1 MQNIR
6 KAPKKGIRVLLM
18 VLGGILGAILLAGAV
33 LVTIPL
39 MERVDATPVAGSAG
53 WMARL
58 PDDASLGELSIP
70 GTHDAGTQYVQL
82 GFFSKCQ
89 ARSVG
94 QQLEDGFRYLDI
106 RLAVSGD
113 GLGLNHGFCEC
124 RTGAA
129 PWSGRLMLEDV
140 LGDCYAFLSA
150 HPTETVIF
158 AVKQEHGDESV
169 AEFQRVLDRYIQ
181 ADIERWYLDS
191 ELPSLGEAR
200 GRLVL
205 LRRYDDEA
213 GLGKNAGIALTWP
226 NQNGYDDPARAFSSE
241 SCSVGSLTLAVQD
254 RYEYD
259 VEEKWAAFCAEADN
273 PDAVALRFL
282 STKGHMT
289 FGHPYRYAKELN
301 PRLLALCENQ
311 DISLGWTVIDF
322 GNARLASAIYEQN
335 F

>member
-1 MQNIR
+1 MRNTQ
-6 KAPKKGIRVLLM
+6 KAPKKGIRFLLM
-18 VLGGILGAILLAGAV
+18 VFGGILAALLLAVAA
-33 LVTIPL
+33 LAAIPL
-39 MERVDATPVAGSAG
+39 LEGVDAAPVAGSAG

-58 PDDASLGELSIP
+58 PDDAPLGGLSIP

-82 GFFSKCQ
+82 GFFSRCQ
-89 ARSVG
+89 ARSIG

-113 GLGLNHGFCEC
+113 GLGLSHGFCEC
-124 RTGAA
+124 RTGAV

-140 LGDCYAFLSA
+140 LEDCYAFLSA

-158 AVKQEHGDESV
+158 AVKQEYGDESV

-181 ADIERWYLDS
+181 ADIGRWYLGG

-200 GRLVL
+200 GRLIL
-205 LRRYDDEA
+205 LRRYEDEA
-213 GLGKNAGIALTWP
+213 GLGMNAGIPLIWP
-226 NQNGYDDPARAFSSE
+226 NQNGYDDPARAFSAQD
-241 SCSVGSLTLAVQD
+241 CSVGSLPLAVQD

-259 VEEKWAAFCAEADN
+259 EEEKWAAFCAGIDN
-273 PDAVALRFL
+273 PDGVVLRFL

-289 FGHPYRYAKELN
+289 FGHPYRYAKGLN
-301 PRLLALCENQ
+301 PRLLALCESP
-311 DISLGWTVIDF
+311 DISLGWTVMDF
-322 GNARLASAIYEQN
+322 GNAQLASAIYEQN

>member
-1 MQNIR
+1 MQNTK
-6 KAPKKGIRVLLM
+6 KAPKKGIRFLLMIFGGIFAVLL
-18 VLGGILGAILLAGAV
+18 LAAAV

-39 MERVDATPVAGSAG
+39 TERVDAAPVAGSAD

-58 PDDASLGELSIP
+58 PDDVPLGELSIP

-113 GLGLNHGFCEC
+113 GLGLNHGFCDC
-124 RTGAA
+124 RTSAA
-129 PWSGRLMLEDV
+129 PGSGRLMLEDV
-140 LGDCYAFLSA
+140 LEDCYAFLSA

-158 AVKQEHGDESV
+158 AVKQEYGDESV
-169 AEFQRVLDRYIQ
+169 AEFQSILDRYIQ
-181 ADIERWYLDS
+181 ADIEHWYLDS

-200 GRLVL
+200 GRLIL

-213 GLGKNAGIALTWP
+213 ELGMNAGIALIWP
-226 NQNGYDDPARAFSSE
+226 NQDGCDDPVRAFSSE
-241 SCSVGSLTLAVQD
+241 DCFVGSLTLAVQD

-259 VEEKWAAFCAEADN
+259 EEEKWAAFCAGTDV
-273 PDAVALRFL
+273 PDAVVLRFL

-301 PRLLALCENQ
+301 PRLLTFCENQ
-311 DISLGWTVIDF
+311 DVFLGWTVVDF
-322 GNARLASAIYEQN
+322 GNARLAWAIYEQN

>member
-1 MQNIR
+1 MRNTK
-6 KAPKKGIRVLLM
+6 KAPRKGIRFLLM
-18 VLGGILGAILLAGAV
+18 VFGGILAVLLLAVTV

-39 MERVDATPVAGSAG
+39 TERVDAAPVAGSAD

-58 PDDASLGELSIP
+58 PDDVHLGELSIP

-113 GLGLNHGFCEC
+113 GLGLSHGFCEC
-124 RTGAA
+124 RISAA

-140 LGDCYAFLSA
+140 LEDCYAFLSA

-158 AVKQEHGDESV
+158 AVKQEYGDESV

-181 ADIERWYLDS
+181 ADIEYWYLGS

-205 LRRYDDEA
+205 LRRYDDKAE
-213 GLGKNAGIALTWP
+213 LGMNAGIALIWP
-226 NQNGYDDPARAFSSE
+226 NQNGYDDPAKAFSDQD
-241 SCSVGSLTLAVQD
+241 CFVGSRTLAVQD

-259 VEEKWAAFCAEADN
+259 EEEKWAAFRAEADD
-273 PDAVALRFL
+273 PDAVVLRFL

-301 PRLLALCENQ
+301 PRLLALCESQ
-311 DISLGWTVIDF
+311 DVFLGWTVIDF

>member
-1 MQNIR
+1 MQNTK

-18 VLGGILGAILLAGAV
+18 VLGGILGVMLLAAAALFV
-33 LVTIPL
+33 IPL
-39 MERVDATPVAGSAG
+39 TERVDAAPVAGSAD
-53 WMARL
+53 WMAML
-58 PDDASLGELSIP
+58 PDDVPLGELSIP

-106 RLAVSGD
+106 RLAVNGD

-129 PWSGRLMLEDV
+129 PWSDRLMLEDV
-140 LGDCYAFLSA
+140 LEDCYAFLSA

-181 ADIERWYLDS
+181 EDAGRWYLDS

-213 GLGKNAGIALTWP
+213 GLCNNAGIALTWP

-259 VEEKWAAFCAEADN
+259 EEEKWAAFCAEADN

-311 DISLGWTVIDF
+311 DISLGWMVIDF

>member
-1 MQNIR
+1 MQNTK
-6 KAPKKGIRVLLM
+6 KAPKKGIRLLLT
-18 VLGGILGAILLAGAV
+18 VFGGILAVMLLAVAALFV
-33 LVTIPL
+33 IPL
-39 MERVDATPVAGSAG
+39 TERVDATPVAGSAD

-58 PDDASLGELSIP
+58 PDDVPLGELSIP

-106 RLAVSGD
+106 RLAISGD
-113 GLGLNHGFCEC
+113 GLGLNHGFCQC

-140 LGDCYAFLSA
+140 LEDCYDFLSA
-150 HPTETVIF
+150 HPTEAVIF

-181 ADIERWYLDS
+181 EDVERWYLDS

-213 GLGKNAGIALTWP
+213 ELGTNAGIAITWP

-241 SCSVGSLTLAVQD
+241 GCSVGSLTLAVQD

-259 VEEKWAAFCAEADN
+259 EEEKWAAFCAETDD
-273 PDAVALRFL
+273 PDAVVLRFL

-301 PRLLALCENQ
+301 PRLLVLCESQ

-322 GNARLASAIYEQN
+322 GNAQLASAIYEQN

>member
-1 MQNIR
+1 MQNTK

-18 VLGGILGAILLAGAV
+18 VLGGILGVMLLAAAALFV
-33 LVTIPL
+33 IPL
-39 MERVDATPVAGSAG
+39 TERVDAAPVAGSAD
-53 WMARL
+53 WMAML
-58 PDDASLGELSIP
+58 PDDVPLGELSIP

-106 RLAVSGD
+106 RLAVNGD

-129 PWSGRLMLEDV
+129 PWSDRLMLEDV
-140 LGDCYAFLSA
+140 LEDCYAFHA
-150 HPTETVIF
+150 AEPTETVIF

-181 ADIERWYLDS
+181 EDAGRWYLDS
-191 ELPSLGEAR
+191 ELPSLGETR

-259 VEEKWAAFCAEADN
+259 EEEKWAAFCAEADN

>member
-1 MQNIR
+1 MLSTQ
-6 KAPKKGIRVLLM
+6 KAPKKGVRLLLM
-18 VLGGILGAILLAGAV
+18 VLGSILAALLLAVAV
-33 LVTIPL
+33 LVMIPL
-39 MERVDATPVAGSAG
+39 IEQVDTAPVAGSAD

-58 PDDASLGELSIP
+58 PDDATLGGLSIP
-70 GTHDAGTQYVQL
+70 GTHDAGTQHVQL
-82 GFFSKCQ
+82 GFFSRCQ

-113 GLGLNHGFCEC
+113 GLGLCHGFCKC
-124 RTGAA
+124 RIGAA
-129 PWSGRLMLEDV
+129 PWSGQLMLEDV
-140 LGDCYAFLSA
+140 LADCYAFLTA

-158 AVKQEHGDESV
+158 AVKQEYGKESV
-169 AEFQRVLDRYIQ
+169 AEFQRALDRYIQ
-181 ADIERWYLDS
+181 ADIENWYLDD

-205 LRRYDDEA
+205 LRRYEDEA
-213 GLGKNAGIALTWP
+213 ELGLNAGIPLIWP
-226 NQNGYDDPARAFSSE
+226 NQNGFDDPTKAFSTAG
-241 SCSVGSLTLAVQD
+241 CSVGSLTLAVQD

-259 VEEKWAAFCAEADN
+259 EEEKWAAFCAETDN
-273 PDAVALRFL
+273 PDAVVLRFL

-301 PRLLALCENQ
+301 PRLLALCESQ
-311 DISLGWTVIDF
+311 ETSLGWTVIDF
-322 GNARLASAIYEQN
+322 GSARLAAAIYEQN

>member
-1 MQNIR
+1 MQNTK
-6 KAPKKGIRVLLM
+6 KAPNKGVRLLLI
-18 VLGGILGAILLAGAV
+18 VFGGILAVMLLAAAAL
-33 LVTIPL
+33 LVIPL
-39 MERVDATPVAGSAG
+39 TERVDAAPVAGSAD

-58 PDDASLGELSIP
+58 PDDVPLGELSIP

-106 RLAVSGD
+106 RLAVNGD

-129 PWSGRLMLEDV
+129 PWSDRLMLEDV
-140 LGDCYAFLSA
+140 LEDCYAFLSA

-169 AEFQRVLDRYIQ
+169 AEFQHVLDRYIQ
-181 ADIERWYLDS
+181 EDAGRWYLDS

-213 GLGKNAGIALTWP
+213 RLGKNAGIPLIWP
-226 NQNGYDDPARAFSSE
+226 NQNGYDEPATAFSSE
-241 SCSVGSLTLAVQD
+241 NCFVGSLTLAVQD

-259 VEEKWAAFCAEADN
+259 EEEKWAAFCAETDD

-301 PRLLALCENQ
+301 PRLLALCESQ
-311 DISLGWTVIDF
+311 DLSLGWTVIDF
-322 GNARLASAIYEQN
+322 GNAQLASAIYEQN

>member
-1 MQNIR
+1 MQNTK
-6 KAPKKGIRVLLM
+6 KAPKKGIRLLLT
-18 VLGGILGAILLAGAV
+18 VFGGIPVVILLAVATLYV
-33 LVTIPL
+33 IPL
-39 MERVDATPVAGSAG
+39 TERVDATPVAGSAD

-58 PDDASLGELSIP
+58 PDDVPLGELSVP
-70 GTHDAGTQYVQL
+70 GTHDAGAQYVQL

-140 LGDCYAFLSA
+140 LEDCYAFLSA
-150 HPTETVIF
+150 HPTEAVIF

-169 AEFQRVLDRYIQ
+169 AEFQRILDRYIQ
-181 ADIERWYLDS
+181 EDDERWYLGS

-200 GRLVL
+200 GRLIL

-213 GLGKNAGIALTWP
+213 GFGTNAGIALTWP

-241 SCSVGSLTLAVQD
+241 GCSVGSLTLAVQD

-259 VEEKWAAFCAEADN
+259 EEEKWAAFCAETDD
-273 PDAVALRFL
+273 PDAVVLRFL

-301 PRLLALCENQ
+301 PRLLALCESQ

-322 GNARLASAIYEQN
+322 GNSQLASVIYEQN

>member
-1 MQNIR
+1 MRNT
-6 KAPKKGIRVLLM
+6 KKVPKWVHSLLM
-18 VLGGILGAILLAGAV
+18 VFGGILMVLFLAAAV
-33 LVTIPL
+33 LVTLPL
-39 MERVDATPVAGSAG
+39 IERIDAAPVAGSAD

-58 PDDASLGELSIP
+58 PDDVSLGGLSIP
-70 GTHDAGTQYVQL
+70 GSHDAGTQYVQL

-113 GLGLNHGFCEC
+113 GLYLCHGFCEC
-124 RTGAA
+124 RTSAA
-129 PWSGRLMLEDV
+129 PWSERLMLEDV
-140 LGDCYAFLSA
+140 LEDCYAFLSA

-158 AVKQEHGDESV
+158 AVKQEYGDESV
-169 AEFQRVLDRYIQ
+169 AEFQSILDRYIQ
-181 ADIERWYLDS
+181 VDKEHWYLGS

-200 GRLVL
+200 GRLIL
-205 LRRYDDEA
+205 LRRYDDEV
-213 GLGKNAGIALTWP
+213 GLGVDAGIALIWP
-226 NQNGYDDPARAFSSE
+226 NQNGYDDPVRAFSTE
-241 SCSVGSLTLAVQD
+241 GCFVGSRTLAVQD

-259 VEEKWAAFCAEADN
+259 EEEKWAAFRAGADD
-273 PDAVALRFL
+273 PDAVVLRFL

-301 PRLLALCENQ
+301 LRLLILCEDQ

-322 GNARLASAIYEQN
+322 GNAQLASAIYEQN

>member
-1 MQNIR
+1 MQNTQ
-6 KAPKKGIRVLLM
+6 KAPNKGIRLLLM
-18 VLGGILGAILLAGAV
+18 VFGGIILLAVAALFV
-33 LVTIPL
+33 IPL
-39 MERVDATPVAGSAG
+39 TERVDASPVVGSTD
-53 WMARL
+53 WMAGL
-58 PDDASLGELSIP
+58 SDDVPLGELSIP

-89 ARSVG
+89 ARSID

-140 LGDCYAFLSA
+140 LEDCYAFLAA

-158 AVKQEHGDESV
+158 TVKQEHGDESV
-169 AEFQRVLDRYIQ
+169 AEFQRILDRYIQ
-181 ADIERWYLDS
+181 EDAERWYLGN

-213 GLGKNAGIALTWP
+213 GLGMNAGIALIWP
-226 NQNGYDDPARAFSSE
+226 NQNDYDDPARAFSGQD
-241 SCSVGSLTLAVQD
+241 CFVGGLTLAVQD

-259 VEEKWAAFCAEADN
+259 EEEKWAAFCAEADD
-273 PDAVALRFL
+273 PDAVVLRFL

-301 PRLLALCENQ
+301 PRLLSLCKNQ

-322 GNARLASAIYEQN
+322 GNAQLASAIYEQN

>member
-1 MQNIR
+1 MRNI
-6 KAPKKGIRVLLM
+6 KKPPKKRVRLLLMGLAGILTVLL
-18 VLGGILGAILLAGAV
+18 LAVAV
-33 LVTIPL
+33 LFTVPL
-39 MERVDATPVAGSAG
+39 TERVDTAPVAGSAD

-58 PDDASLGELSIP
+58 PDDAPLGGLTIP

-82 GFFSKCQ
+82 GFFSRCQ
-89 ARSVG
+89 DRSVG

-129 PWSGRLMLEDV
+129 PWSGQLMLENV
-140 LGDCYAFLSA
+140 LEDCYAFLSA
-150 HPTETVIF
+150 HPSETVIF
-158 AVKQEHGDESV
+158 AVKQEYGDESA

-181 ADIERWYLDS
+181 EDVERWYLGS
-191 ELPSLGEAR
+191 ELPTLGEAR
-200 GRLVL
+200 GRLIL

-213 GLGKNAGIALTWP
+213 GLGEDAGIALIWP
-226 NQNGYDDPARAFSSE
+226 NQNGYDDPGRAFSDQG
-241 SCSVGSLTLAVQD
+241 CSVGSLTLAVQD

-259 VEEKWAAFCAEADN
+259 EGEKWAAFCAEAGDS
-273 PDAVALRFL
+273 DAVVLRFL

-289 FGHPYRYAKELN
+289 FGHPYRYAKALN
-301 PRLLALCENQ
+301 PRLLSLCGGQ
-311 DISLGWTVIDF
+311 DLSLGWTVIDF
-322 GNARLASAIYEQN
+322 GNARLAAAVYEQN

>member
-106 RLAVSGD
+106 RLAVNGD

-129 PWSGRLMLEDV
+129 PWSDRLMLEDV
-140 LGDCYAFLSA
+140 LEDCYAFLSA

-200 GRLVL
+200 GRLIL

-213 GLGKNAGIALTWP
+213 ELGANAGIALTWP
-226 NQNGYDDPARAFSSE
+226 NQNGYDDPARAFSDQD
-241 SCSVGSLTLAVQD
+241 CSVGSLTLAVQD

-259 VEEKWAAFCAEADN
+259 EEEKWAAFCAETGD
-273 PDAVALRFL
+273 PDAVVLRFL

-301 PRLLALCENQ
+301 PRLLTLCEGQ
-311 DISLGWTVIDF
+311 DVFLGWTVIDF
-322 GNARLASAIYEQN
+322 GNAQLAAAIYEQN

>member
-1 MQNIR
+1 MQNTR

-18 VLGGILGAILLAGAV
+18 VLGGILGVMLLAVAALFV
-33 LVTIPL
+33 IPL
-39 MERVDATPVAGSAG
+39 TERVDASPVAGSAG
-53 WMARL
+53 WMAGL
-58 PDDASLGELSIP
+58 PDDAPLGGLSIP
-70 GTHDAGTQYVQL
+70 GTHDAGAQYVQL

-140 LGDCYAFLSA
+140 LEDCYAFLSA

-200 GRLVL
+200 GRLIL

-213 GLGKNAGIALTWP
+213 ELGTNAGIALIWP
-226 NQNGYDDPARAFSSE
+226 NQDGYDDPGKAFSDQD
-241 SCSVGSLTLAVQD
+241 CSVGSLTLAVQD

-259 VEEKWAAFCAEADN
+259 EEEKWAAFCAETGD
-273 PDAVALRFL
+273 PDAVVLRFL

-301 PRLLALCENQ
+301 PRLLALCEGQ
-311 DISLGWTVIDF
+311 DLSLGWTVIDF
-322 GNARLASAIYEQN
+322 GNAQLAAAIYEQN

>member
-1 MQNIR
+1 MQNTK
-6 KAPKKGIRVLLM
+6 KAPNKGVRLLLI
-18 VLGGILGAILLAGAV
+18 VFGGILAVMLLAAAALFV
-33 LVTIPL
+33 IPL
-39 MERVDATPVAGSAG
+39 TERVDAAPVAGSAD
-53 WMARL
+53 WMAML
-58 PDDASLGELSIP
+58 PDDVPLGELSIP

-106 RLAVSGD
+106 RLAVNGD

-129 PWSGRLMLEDV
+129 PWSDRLMLEDV
-140 LGDCYAFLSA
+140 LEDCYAFLSA

-181 ADIERWYLDS
+181 EDAGRWYLDS

-226 NQNGYDDPARAFSSE
+226 NQNGYDDPARAFSS
-241 SCSVGSLTLAVQD
+241 C
-254 RYEYD
+254 
-259 VEEKWAAFCAEADN
+259 
-273 PDAVALRFL
+273 ALRE
-282 STKGHMT
+282 SGSIP
-289 FGHPYRYAKELN
+289 GVDSY
-301 PRLLALCENQ
+301 
-311 DISLGWTVIDF
+311 
-322 GNARLASAIYEQN
+322 
-335 F
+335 

>member
-1 MQNIR
+1 MQST
-6 KAPKKGIRVLLM
+6 KKVPKRGIRLLLI
-18 VLGGILGAILLAGAV
+18 VPGGILAAVLLAAAV

-39 MERVDATPVAGSAG
+39 TEGVDAAPVAGSAG
-53 WMARL
+53 WMAGL
-58 PDDASLGELSIP
+58 PDDVPLGGLSIP

-113 GLGLNHGFCEC
+113 GLGLNHGFCVC

-140 LGDCYAFLSA
+140 LEDCYAFLSA
-150 HPTETVIF
+150 HPTETVLF
-158 AVKQEHGDESV
+158 AVKQEHGEESV
-169 AEFQRVLDRYIQ
+169 AEFQRALDRYIQ
-181 ADIERWYLDS
+181 ADIERWYLGS

-200 GRLVL
+200 GRLIL
-205 LRRYDDEA
+205 LRRYEDEA
-213 GLGKNAGIALTWP
+213 GLGANAGIPLLWP
-226 NQNGYDDPARAFSSE
+226 NQNGYDDPDRAFSTE
-241 SCSVGSLTLAVQD
+241 NCSVGSQVLAVQD

-259 VEEKWAAFCAEADN
+259 GTEKWAAFCAGTDD
-273 PDAVALRFL
+273 PDAVVLRFL

-289 FGHPYRYAKELN
+289 FGHPYRYARELN
-301 PRLLALCENQ
+301 PRLLALCAGQ
-311 DISLGWTVIDF
+311 DTSLGWTVIDF
-322 GNARLASAIYEQN
+322 GNARLAAAIYAQN

>member
-1 MQNIR
+1 MQNTR
-6 KAPKKGIRVLLM
+6 KAPNKGVRLLLI
-18 VLGGILGAILLAGAV
+18 VFGGILGAILLAGAV

-39 MERVDATPVAGSAG
+39 MERVDAAPVAGSAG

-58 PDDASLGELSIP
+58 PDDAPLGGLSIP

-181 ADIERWYLDS
+181 EDAERWYLGS

-200 GRLVL
+200 GRLIL

-213 GLGKNAGIALTWP
+213 ELGANAGIALTWP
-226 NQNGYDDPARAFSSE
+226 NQDGYDDPARAFSDQD
-241 SCSVGSLTLAVQD
+241 CSVGSLPLAVQD

-259 VEEKWAAFCAEADN
+259 VEEKWAAFCAETGD

-301 PRLLALCENQ
+301 PRLLALCESQ
-311 DISLGWTVIDF
+311 DVFLGWTVIDF
-322 GNARLASAIYEQN
+322 GNAQLAAAIYEQN

>member
-1 MQNIR
+1 MQDIK
-6 KAPKKGIRVLLM
+6 KASKKGVRLLLM
-18 VLGGILGAILLAGAV
+18 GSGGILAALLLAVVA
-33 LVTIPL
+33 LFAIPL
-39 MERVDATPVAGSAG
+39 TERVDTAPVAGSAD

-58 PDDASLGELSIP
+58 PDDVPLGGLSIP

-89 ARSVG
+89 ARSIG

-113 GLGLNHGFCEC
+113 RLGLNHGFCEC

-140 LGDCYAFLSA
+140 LEDCYAFLSA

-158 AVKQEHGDESV
+158 AVKQEYGDESV

-181 ADIERWYLDS
+181 KDTERWYLGS

-200 GRLVL
+200 GRLIL

-213 GLGKNAGIALTWP
+213 ELGSNAGIALIWP
-226 NQNGYDDPARAFSSE
+226 DQNGYDDPARAFSDQG
-241 SCSVGSLTLAVQD
+241 CFVGSLTLAVQD

-259 VEEKWAAFCAEADN
+259 EEEKWAAFCAETDD
-273 PDAVALRFL
+273 PDAVVLRFL

-289 FGHPYRYAKELN
+289 FGHPYRYAKELS
-301 PRLLALCENQ
+301 PRLLALCESP

-322 GNARLASAIYEQN
+322 GNARLAAAIYEQN

>member
-1 MQNIR
+1 MQNTK
-6 KAPKKGIRVLLM
+6 KAPNKGVRLLLI
-18 VLGGILGAILLAGAV
+18 VFGGILAVILLAAAALFV
-33 LVTIPL
+33 IPL
-39 MERVDATPVAGSAG
+39 TERVDAAPVAGSAD
-53 WMARL
+53 WMAML
-58 PDDASLGELSIP
+58 PDDVPLGELSIP

-89 ARSVG
+89 ARSIG

-106 RLAVSGD
+106 RLAISGD
-113 GLGLNHGFCEC
+113 RLDLNHGFCEC
-124 RTGAA
+124 RTGGT
-129 PWSGRLMLEDV
+129 PWSDRLMLEDV
-140 LGDCYAFLSA
+140 LEDCYAFLSA

-158 AVKQEHGDESV
+158 AVKQEHGGESV

-181 ADIERWYLDS
+181 ENAERWYLGS

-213 GLGKNAGIALTWP
+213 ELGRNAGIALIWP

-259 VEEKWAAFCAEADN
+259 EEEKWAAFCAEADN

>member
-1 MQNIR
+1 MRNAK
-6 KAPKKGIRVLLM
+6 KAPRKGTRLLLM
-18 VLGGILGAILLAGAV
+18 VLGGILAALLLAVAA
-33 LVTIPL
+33 LFTIPL
-39 MERVDATPVAGSAG
+39 TEGVDTAPVAGSAD

-58 PDDASLGELSIP
+58 PDDAPLGGLSIP

-94 QQLEDGFRYLDI
+94 QQLEDGFRYLDV

-124 RTGAA
+124 KTGAA

-140 LGDCYAFLSA
+140 LEDCYAFLSA

-158 AVKQEHGDESV
+158 AVKQEHGDEGV

-181 ADIERWYLDS
+181 TDVEHWYLGS

-213 GLGKNAGIALTWP
+213 GLDANAGIPLIWP
-226 NQNGYDDPARAFSSE
+226 NQDGYDEPTKAFSSE
-241 SCSVGSLTLAVQD
+241 GCFVGSLPLAVQD

-259 VEEKWAAFCAEADN
+259 GEEKWAAFCATADD
-273 PDAVALRFL
+273 PVAVTLRFL

-301 PRLLALCENQ
+301 PRLFALCEGQ
-311 DISLGWTVIDF
+311 DLFLGWTVIDF
-322 GNARLASAIYEQN
+322 GNAQLAAAIYEQN

>member
-1 MQNIR
+1 MQNTK
-6 KAPKKGIRVLLM
+6 KAPKTGIRILLA
-18 VLGGILGAILLAGAV
+18 VFGGILAAMLLAVVILIA
-33 LVTIPL
+33 IPL
-39 MERVDATPVAGSAG
+39 MERVDASPVAGSAD

-58 PDDASLGELSIP
+58 PDDAPLGKLSIP

-89 ARSVG
+89 ARSIS

-113 GLGLNHGFCEC
+113 GLGLNHGFCQC

-140 LGDCYAFLSA
+140 LEDCYAFLSA

-169 AEFQRVLDRYIQ
+169 AEFQCVLDRYIQ
-181 ADIERWYLDS
+181 EDAERWYLGS

-200 GRLVL
+200 GRLIL

-213 GLGKNAGIALTWP
+213 GLGINAGVALTWP

-241 SCSVGSLTLAVQD
+241 GCSVGSLTLAVQD

-259 VEEKWAAFCAEADN
+259 EEEKWAAFCAEADD
-273 PDAVALRFL
+273 PDTVALRFL

-289 FGHPYRYAKELN
+289 FGHPHRYAKELN
-301 PRLLALCENQ
+301 PRLLALCESR

-322 GNARLASAIYEQN
+322 GNAQLASAIYEQN

>member
-1 MQNIR
+1 
-6 KAPKKGIRVLLM
+6 M
-18 VLGGILGAILLAGAV
+18 VFGGILAVMLLAGAALFV
-33 LVTIPL
+33 IPL
-39 MERVDATPVAGSAG
+39 TERVDVSPVAGSAD

-58 PDDASLGELSIP
+58 PDDAPLGKLSIP

-89 ARSVG
+89 ARSIG

-106 RLAVSGD
+106 RLAISGD
-113 GLGLNHGFCEC
+113 RLDLNHGFCEC
-124 RTGAA
+124 RTGGT
-129 PWSGRLMLEDV
+129 PWSDRLMLEDV
-140 LGDCYAFLSA
+140 LEDCYAFLSA

-158 AVKQEHGDESV
+158 AVKQEHGGESV

-181 ADIERWYLDS
+181 ENAERWYLGS

-213 GLGKNAGIALTWP
+213 ELGRNAGIALIWP

-259 VEEKWAAFCAEADN
+259 EEEKWAAFCAEADN

>member
-1 MQNIR
+1 MQNTK
-6 KAPKKGIRVLLM
+6 KAPKKGIGLLLT
-18 VLGGILGAILLAGAV
+18 VFGGILAV
-33 LVTIPL
+33 MLFAVAALFVIPL
-39 MERVDATPVAGSAG
+39 TERVDATPVAGSAD
-53 WMARL
+53 WMAGL
-58 PDDASLGELSIP
+58 PDDVPLGGLSIP

-113 GLGLNHGFCEC
+113 GLGLNHGFCQC
-124 RTGAA
+124 RTGTA

-140 LGDCYAFLSA
+140 LEDCYAFLSA

-169 AEFQRVLDRYIQ
+169 AEFQRILDRYIQ
-181 ADIERWYLDS
+181 ADIGRWYLDS

-200 GRLVL
+200 GRLIL

-213 GLGKNAGIALTWP
+213 ELGRNAGIALIWP
-226 NQNGYDDPARAFSSE
+226 NQNGYDDPARAFSDQD
-241 SCSVGSLTLAVQD
+241 CSVGSLTLAVQD
-254 RYEYD
+254 RYEYNED
-259 VEEKWAAFCAEADN
+259 EKWAAFCAEADD
-273 PDAVALRFL
+273 PDAVVLRFL

-301 PRLLALCENQ
+301 PRLLVLCEGQ
-311 DISLGWTVIDF
+311 DIALGWTVVDF
-322 GNARLASAIYEQN
+322 GNAQLASAIYEQN

>member
-1 MQNIR
+1 MQNTK
-6 KAPKKGIRVLLM
+6 KAPNKGVRLLLI
-18 VLGGILGAILLAGAV
+18 VFGGILAVMLLAAAALFV
-33 LVTIPL
+33 IPL
-39 MERVDATPVAGSAG
+39 TERVDAAPVAGSAD
-53 WMARL
+53 WMAML
-58 PDDASLGELSIP
+58 PDDVPLGELSIP

-129 PWSGRLMLEDV
+129 PWSDRLMLEDV
-140 LGDCYAFLSA
+140 LEDCYAFLSA

-169 AEFQRVLDRYIQ
+169 AEFQRVLDRYVQ
-181 ADIERWYLDS
+181 KDVGRWYLGS

-205 LRRYDDEA
+205 LRRYEDEA
-213 GLGKNAGIALTWP
+213 GLGKNAGIPLIWP

>member
-1 MQNIR
+1 MENTK
-6 KAPKKGIRVLLM
+6 KAPKKGIRFLLM
-18 VLGGILGAILLAGAV
+18 VFGGILAVLLLAVVV
-33 LVTIPL
+33 LVTTPL
-39 MERVDATPVAGSAG
+39 TERVDAAPVAGSAD

-58 PDDASLGELSIP
+58 PDDVPLGELSIP
-70 GTHDAGTQYVQL
+70 GAHDAGTQYVQL

-140 LGDCYAFLSA
+140 LEDCYAFLSA

-169 AEFQRVLDRYIQ
+169 AEFQHVLDRYIQ

-213 GLGKNAGIALTWP
+213 ELGMSAGIALVWP
-226 NQNGYDDPARAFSSE
+226 NQNGYDAPAKAFSDQD
-241 SCSVGSLTLAVQD
+241 CFVGSLTLAVQD

-259 VEEKWAAFCAEADN
+259 EEEKWAAFCAEADD
-273 PDAVALRFL
+273 PDAVVLRFL

-301 PRLLALCENQ
+301 PRLLALCEGQ
-311 DISLGWTVIDF
+311 DVSLGWTVIDF

>member
-1 MQNIR
+1 MLNTQ
-6 KAPKKGIRVLLM
+6 KAPKKGVRFLLM
-18 VLGGILGAILLAGAV
+18 VLGSILAVMLLAVAV

-39 MERVDATPVAGSAG
+39 IEKVDTTPVAGSAD

-58 PDDASLGELSIP
+58 PDDAPLGELSIP
-70 GTHDAGTQYVQL
+70 GTHDAGTQYAQL

-113 GLGLNHGFCEC
+113 GLGLCHGFCKC
-124 RTGAA
+124 QTDAA
-129 PWSGRLMLEDV
+129 PWSGQLMLEDV
-140 LGDCYAFLSA
+140 LEDCYAFLAA
-150 HPTETVIF
+150 HPTEAVIF
-158 AVKQEHGDESV
+158 AVKQEYGEERM
-169 AEFQRVLDRYIQ
+169 AEFQRALDRYIQ
-181 ADIERWYLDS
+181 ADAKYWYLGS

-213 GLGKNAGIALTWP
+213 GLDVNAGIPLIWP
-226 NQNGYDDPARAFSSE
+226 NQNGFDDPTKAFSTE
-241 SCSVGSLTLAVQD
+241 GCSVGGLPLAVQD
-254 RYEYD
+254 RYEYNE
-259 VEEKWAAFCAEADN
+259 EEKWAAFCAEADD
-273 PDAVALRFL
+273 PDAVVLRFL
-282 STKGHMT
+282 STKGLMT

-301 PRLLALCENQ
+301 PRLLALCEGQ
-311 DISLGWTVIDF
+311 ETSLGWTVIDF

>member
-1 MQNIR
+1 MQNTK
-6 KAPKKGIRVLLM
+6 KAPNKGVRLLLI
-18 VLGGILGAILLAGAV
+18 VFGGILAVMLLAAAALFV
-33 LVTIPL
+33 IPL
-39 MERVDATPVAGSAG
+39 TERVDAAPVAGSAD

-58 PDDASLGELSIP
+58 PDDASLGGLSIP

-106 RLAVSGD
+106 RLAVNGD

-129 PWSGRLMLEDV
+129 PWSDRLMLEDV
-140 LGDCYAFLSA
+140 LEDCYAFLSA

-181 ADIERWYLDS
+181 EDAGRWYLDS

-259 VEEKWAAFCAEADN
+259 EEEKWAAFCAEADN

>member
-1 MQNIR
+1 MQNT
-6 KAPKKGIRVLLM
+6 KKSPKKGIRILLM
-18 VLGGILGAILLAGAV
+18 VFGGILAVMLLAVAV

-39 MERVDATPVAGSAG
+39 MERVDATPVAGSAD

-58 PDDASLGELSIP
+58 PDDVPLGELSIS
-70 GTHDAGTQYVQL
+70 GTHDTGTQYVQL

-140 LGDCYAFLSA
+140 LEDCYAFLSA
-150 HPTETVIF
+150 HPTEAVIF
-158 AVKQEHGDESV
+158 AVKQEYGDESV
-169 AEFQRVLDRYIQ
+169 AEFQRILDRYIQ
-181 ADIERWYLDS
+181 EDAERWYLGS
-191 ELPSLGEAR
+191 ELPTLGEAR

-205 LRRYDDEA
+205 LHRYDDEA
-213 GLGKNAGIALTWP
+213 GLGINAGIALTWP
-226 NQNGYDDPARAFSSE
+226 NQNGYDDHIRAFSDPG
-241 SCSVGSLTLAVQD
+241 CFVGSLTLAVQD

-259 VEEKWAAFCAEADN
+259 EEEKWVAFCAETDD
-273 PDAVALRFL
+273 PGAVVLRFL

-301 PRLLALCENQ
+301 PRLLALCEGQ
-311 DISLGWTVIDF
+311 DISLGWTVVDF
-322 GNARLASAIYEQN
+322 GNAQLASAIYEQN